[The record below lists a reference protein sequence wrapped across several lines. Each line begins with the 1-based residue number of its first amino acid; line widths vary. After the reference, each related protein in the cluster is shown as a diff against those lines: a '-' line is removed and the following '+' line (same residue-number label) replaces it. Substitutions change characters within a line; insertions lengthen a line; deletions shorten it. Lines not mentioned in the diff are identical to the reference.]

1 MLKWVVLSIILGFLL
16 VFSVDGAF
24 LPEGN
29 SEAFGLEY
37 GESISGVP
45 PKTPKIDGKLDDW
58 KYAVWVAFDSEREL
72 LRGKGAWKG
81 KADLTMTWA
90 TMYDAKTFYFAAAVR
105 DDIFAPAANA
115 AQPWTGDTIFLYI
128 DWEQVGAGQPSS
140 KPNFAFI
147 HKRALVSAFSGGKNH
162 QIFRN
167 PISRSFRHLSWA
179 KAA

>member
-147 HKRALVSAFSGGKNH
+147 HKRALVSDFSGGKNP